1 MGRPHLNISVTAAT
15 GPHKYAPA
23 STDLQLSTFFLY
35 KSQLEVGQIPEWVG
49 WPEIAWTASQSHCPL
64 QRHPGKLLLK
74 RIHHMPVDDRSW
86 NI

>member
-35 KSQLEVGQIPEWVG
+35 KSQLEVGQIPE
-49 WPEIAWTASQSHCPL
+49 
-64 QRHPGKLLLK
+64 
-74 RIHHMPVDDRSW
+74 
-86 NI
+86 